1 MKLTTTASRPG
12 DTPVELRERIAPI
25 AASVYSQRSL
35 FNMSTQ
41 QRNHRKKTS
50 LTRAQA
56 KPGTNR
62 RGAATVE
69 LAMVL
74 PIFFTLLF
82 AAFEFGRAN
91 LMRHGAESA
100 AYEAARAA
108 IVPGATNADVRAAA
122 ERVLA
127 SVGVESFTITTN
139 PANVQTPSNDLEVR
153 IAVPLD
159 QNFAATTF
167 VTGFVFTGQCRL
179 SRERQ

>member
-1 MKLTTTASRPG
+1 MNVHQAS
-12 DTPVELRERIAPI
+12 
-25 AASVYSQRSL
+25 
-35 FNMSTQ
+35 MSSKT
-41 QRNHRKKTS
+41 RKYTNTS
-50 LTRAQA
+50 KRL
-56 KPGTNR
+56 PNR

-69 LAMVL
+69 LALVL
-74 PIFFTLLF
+74 PLFFTLLF
-82 AAFEFGRAN
+82 TAYEFGRAN

-108 IVPGATNADVRAAA
+108 IVPGANNADVRAAA
-122 ERVLA
+122 QRVLA
-127 SVGVESFTITTN
+127 SVGVDQFTITTV

-159 QNFAATTF
+159 QNFTISTF

>member
-1 MKLTTTASRPG
+1 MPKNCTTAPRNQG
-12 DTPVELRERIAPI
+12 
-25 AASVYSQRSL
+25 RSL
-35 FNMSTQ
+35 TP
-41 QRNHRKKTS
+41 
-50 LTRAQA
+50 AA
-56 KPGTNR
+56 KRSHR

-69 LAMVL
+69 LALVL
-74 PIFFTLLF
+74 PLFFTLLF
-82 AAFEFGRAN
+82 TAYEFGRAN

-108 IVPGATNADVRAAA
+108 IVPGASNADVRASA

-127 SVGVESFTITTN
+127 SVGVDQFTITTV

-153 IAVPLD
+153 ISVPLD
-159 QNFAATTF
+159 QNFTISTF